1 MIMGSDTKVGK
12 ISRRD
17 ALAGAGAGA
26 LGLAAMAAAPAG
38 AQAAQAAEYPELPVM
53 KDGVYP
59 TKSLRQESIRVSAIQ
74 TVTQSVDVKNLKATM
89 KENLGHV
96 LRMIDL
102 GQNMPEEWGSTRRWG
117 AKQDLL
123 CFHEFPLQGFQP
135 WNRKEMNQVA
145 IDLPGPESEAI
156 GERAKR
162 YGCYITFG
170 CYSRDKDWPDHVFNM
185 SVIVGP
191 GGEIV
196 AKQVKFKNEMGMEAA
211 FGAPIGLMSTT
222 IYDVLDRYVEMYG
235 WDAVIPVART
245 DIGNITMTSA
255 GRSVLLD
262 QILAMKGCEIAV
274 LSVTGGSNRARAEA
288 TARSLSMYTVG
299 ITNSISFGNPGWVET
314 AGARDAGTVICGP
327 SGVLAATVS
336 HHEDIATATIPMA
349 EYRRTR
355 RPPEIPIEMYLPVLM
370 QYQPKYKKN
379 AFLEY
384 LPEDYLDSGQFFY
397 KRLGWL

>member
-1 MIMGSDTKVGK
+1 MKNQPKDNE

-17 ALAGAGAGA
+17 VLTGAGA
-26 LGLAAMAAAPAG
+26 LGLAAVAMPAAA
-38 AQAAQAAEYPELPVM
+38 QATQAAEYPELPVM

-59 TKSLRQESIRVSAIQ
+59 TKPLRQDNIRVSAIQ
-74 TVTQSVDVKNLKATM
+74 TTTKSVDVKNLKVTM
-89 KENLGHV
+89 KENLDHM

-102 GQNMPEEWGSTRRWG
+102 AQTMPEEWGSTRRWG
-117 AKQDLL
+117 AQQDLL

-191 GGEIV
+191 SGEIV
-196 AKQVKFKNEMGMEAA
+196 AKQVKFKNEMGMEEY

-262 QILAMKGCEIAV
+262 QVLAMKGCEIAV

-314 AGARDAGTVICGP
+314 AGAQDAGTVICGP
-327 SGVLAATVS
+327 RGVLAATRS

-355 RPPEIPIEMYLPVLM
+355 RTPEIPIEMYLPVLM

-384 LPEDYLDSGQFFY
+384 LPNDYFDSGEFFY
-397 KRLGWL
+397 KRLGWK

>member
-1 MIMGSDTKVGK
+1 MKKHPKEAKV
-12 ISRRD
+12 SRRD
-17 ALAGAGAGA
+17 VLSGAGTGA
-26 LGLAAMAAAPAG
+26 LGLAAMAG
-38 AQAAQAAEYPELPVM
+38 AQSAQAEEFPELPVM

-59 TKSLRQESIRVSAIQ
+59 TKPLRQDNIRVSAIQ
-74 TVTQSVDVKNLKATM
+74 TVTKSVDVKNLKVTM
-89 KENLGHV
+89 KENLDHL
-96 LRMIDL
+96 LRMIDVA
-102 GQNMPEEWGSTRRWG
+102 QSMPEEWGPTRRWG

-170 CYSRDKDWPDHVFNM
+170 CYSRDEDWPDHVFNM

-191 GGEIV
+191 TGEII
-196 AKQVKFKNEMGMEAA
+196 AKQIKLKNEMGMEAA

-255 GRSVLLD
+255 GRNVLLD
-262 QILAMKGCEIAV
+262 QVLAMKGCEILI
-274 LSVTGGSNRARAEA
+274 LSVTGGSNRARVESS
-288 TARSLSMYTVG
+288 ARSLSLYSVG
-299 ITNSISFGNPGWVET
+299 ITNSVSFDNPGWMET
-314 AGARDAGTVICGP
+314 AGAVEGGSVICGP
-327 SGVLAATVS
+327 SGKLAATRS
-336 HHEDIATATIPMA
+336 HHQDIATATIPMA

-355 RPPEIPIEMYLPVLM
+355 RPPEIPIEMYLPVLQ
-370 QYQPKYKKN
+370 QYQPKFKKN

-384 LPEDYLDSGQFFY
+384 LPEDYFDSGQFFY
-397 KRLGWL
+397 KRMGWM

>member
-123 CFHEFPLQGFQP
+123 CFHEFPL
-135 WNRKEMNQVA
+135 
-145 IDLPGPESEAI
+145 
-156 GERAKR
+156 
-162 YGCYITFG
+162 
-170 CYSRDKDWPDHVFNM
+170 
-185 SVIVGP
+185 
-191 GGEIV
+191 
-196 AKQVKFKNEMGMEAA
+196 
-211 FGAPIGLMSTT
+211 
-222 IYDVLDRYVEMYG
+222 
-235 WDAVIPVART
+235 
-245 DIGNITMTSA
+245 
-255 GRSVLLD
+255 
-262 QILAMKGCEIAV
+262 
-274 LSVTGGSNRARAEA
+274 
-288 TARSLSMYTVG
+288 
-299 ITNSISFGNPGWVET
+299 
-314 AGARDAGTVICGP
+314 
-327 SGVLAATVS
+327 
-336 HHEDIATATIPMA
+336 
-349 EYRRTR
+349 
-355 RPPEIPIEMYLPVLM
+355 
-370 QYQPKYKKN
+370 
-379 AFLEY
+379 
-384 LPEDYLDSGQFFY
+384 
-397 KRLGWL
+397 